1 MERQISSPA
10 QVLEERMYDL
20 NRTTLYGCN
29 RCRGDTASR
38 IGRVGC
44 KCARR
49 PPARKS
55 KTAAHRER
63 RLQVL
68 GVSNGA
74 YLVGL
79 SGSGWACCVE
89 VGCRTWCSAT
99 CCACDTSWCRQRAW
113 NSWAIDADAI
123 DGDAVDGC
131 RWGAAGTH
139 LGFAREKLQCVDC
152 ATFLY
157 LVVSY
162 GPDNWCKPESWMDA
176 LKPIAVVY

>member
-1 MERQISSPA
+1 VATRSFAIDIGPKGLNVGELFNNRLRPNRGKRGATVTPSPFWRSIIEIGPYSGYLVRMERQMSSPA

-38 IGRVGC
+38 TGRVGC

-55 KTAAHRER
+55 KTAAHGER

-74 YLVGL
+74 YLVGR

-113 NSWAIDADAI
+113 NS
-123 DGDAVDGC
+123 
-131 RWGAAGTH
+131 
-139 LGFAREKLQCVDC
+139 
-152 ATFLY
+152 
-157 LVVSY
+157 
-162 GPDNWCKPESWMDA
+162 
-176 LKPIAVVY
+176 